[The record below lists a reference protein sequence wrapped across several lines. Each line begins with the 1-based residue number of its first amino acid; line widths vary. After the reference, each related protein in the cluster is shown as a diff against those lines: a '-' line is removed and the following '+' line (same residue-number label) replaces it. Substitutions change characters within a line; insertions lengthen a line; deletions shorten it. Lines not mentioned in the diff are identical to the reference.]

1 MQKKIN
7 MPLGLDLETIFG
19 MQIFHYAPTLSFFF
33 QQSISHYAHG
43 LRKIFYFFFHYAP
56 GLEEKI

>member
-1 MQKKIN
+1 

-33 QQSISHYAHG
+33 NKAFLTMPMDLEKFSI
-43 LRKIFYFFFHYAP
+43 FFHYAP